1 MKLWEASYG
10 NLAMYTVLIILAIV
24 VWRIE
29 AKDNKCPTPSSTP
42 QECEDG
48 GGMSFS
54 FTKPLDSD
62 TCQDLI
68 RKIFKGAGAEQA
80 SIKWRRSFVISV
92 VVMIAM
98 WLLVGSPGGLP
109 DWKVLY
115 LSVVISYVILF
126 ATYNYYSYHVYGMA
140 ETWMKDA
147 LQKLQQKGCI
157 KA

>member
-1 MKLWEASYG
+1 MKFASYE
-10 NLAMYTVLIILAIV
+10 NLIMYVILISVAIV

-29 AKDNKCPTPSSTP
+29 AKDIRCPTPNSTP
-42 QECEDG
+42 PECDNG

-54 FTKPLDSD
+54 NTKPLDSD
-62 TCQDLI
+62 SCQDLL

-80 SIKWRRSFVISV
+80 SIKWRRTFVISV
-92 VVMIAM
+92 IIMFTM
-98 WLLVGSPGGLP
+98 WLLVGGGLP

-126 ATYNYYSYHVYGMA
+126 ASYNYYSYHIYGLA

-157 KA
+157 HA